1 MEMLTVLSAL
11 KAQAGYSLP
20 DAFFVSVMM
29 RRGLDDTTCTQD
41 ILNSGEFRGCLAD
54 CLWHVAT
61 GINSMSEGDLSVSV
75 SDSTKALL
83 KARARSLY
91 REIGETAAGD
101 ERPRI
106 TCY

>member
-11 KAQAGYSLP
+11 KAQAGYDLP
-20 DAFFVSVMM
+20 DAFFASVMM
-29 RRGLDDTTCTQD
+29 RRGLDDTTCTQG
-41 ILNSGEFRGCLAD
+41 ILNSPGFRGCLAD
-54 CLWHVAT
+54 CWWHVAT
-61 GINSMSEGDLSVSV
+61 GASSVSEGDLSVSV
-75 SDSTKALL
+75 SDSTKELL

-91 REIGETAAGD
+91 GEIGETAAGD